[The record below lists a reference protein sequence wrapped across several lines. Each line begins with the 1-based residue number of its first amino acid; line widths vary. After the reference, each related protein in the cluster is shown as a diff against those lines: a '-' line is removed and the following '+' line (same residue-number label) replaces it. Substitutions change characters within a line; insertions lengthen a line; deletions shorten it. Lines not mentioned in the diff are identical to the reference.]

1 MSKKVKKFITTYGI
15 ILIVLWILTLPA
27 LADKVTLV
35 GEVNDNQEIVTEG
48 QIYTVG
54 DSAVGDDL
62 VRNYISQ
69 RVKAVGR
76 IAESEEGKVIIVE
89 FFEVIEE

>member
-1 MSKKVKKFITTYGI
+1 MGKKVKRI
-15 ILIVLWILTLPA
+15 IVNFAVISIVLWILALPA

-62 VRNYISQ
+62 VLNYISQ
-69 RVKAVGR
+69 RVKVVGR
-76 IAESEEGKVIIVE
+76 ITENEEGKVIIVE
-89 FFEVIEE
+89 FFEVVEE